1 MLAMIG
7 AVWSEGGRRR
17 CNRISARA
25 LATAFG
31 SEASTFMKRTAP
43 PIMTRSVSVLD
54 RGIGAR
60 CIPFARSPAG
70 IQNTFRDLV
79 HRARC

>member
-7 AVWSEGGRRR
+7 AVWREGGRRR

-43 PIMTRSVSVLD
+43 PNGPRTVVPVFVPAETAVVRRIFRLC
-54 RGIGAR
+54 RGR
-60 CIPFARSPAG
+60 
-70 IQNTFRDLV
+70 
-79 HRARC
+79 